1 MKRQIFVFILLGL
14 TITGFCQNLDIRLLR
29 SVYTRENVAA
39 DGFFRITSE
48 SEVYIVAG
56 LPAGLAVAGLIRN
69 DDEMLRKAAVM
80 AAGEAVNELLKLGL
94 KYTINRER
102 PFDTYSD
109 IVPKISV
116 SGPSFPSGHT
126 SSAFETATSLSLAF
140 PEWYIITPAYL
151 WAGTVAWS
159 RMHLG
164 VHYPS
169 DVVAGAIIGAGS
181 AYLTYKINQKLN
193 FRKRPK
199 PCNCPR

>member
-1 MKRQIFVFILLGL
+1 MKRLIFVFIIMDLAV
-14 TITGFCQNLDIRLLR
+14 TGFCQNLDIRLLR
-29 SVYTRENVAA
+29 SVYTQEDVAA
-39 DGFFRITSE
+39 DGFFRVASE

-56 LPAGLAVAGLIRN
+56 LPAGLAVAGLIGN

-102 PFDTYSD
+102 PFDSYSD

-126 SSAFETATSLSLAF
+126 SSAFETATSISLAY

-169 DVVAGAIIGAGS
+169 DILAGALIGSGS

-193 FRKRPK
+193 FRKSPRPV
-199 PCNCPR
+199 NSPR